1 MVTWGQKDKPVDWGQ
16 EDAPIGVIDPEQ
28 EKRMEN
34 SLFYSQQLGVPPQDV
49 FDIEPQLNA
58 EMFGREDIPAQPGK
72 MLKDAVIQSM
82 SEKSAMVLRGSEI
95 WTPGGALGI
104 DALLDKSSTF
114 IESLGD
120 EQLQAKL
127 QNVREGRLWPIA
139 KNARWWQVESKY
151 LPEVINAW
159 SVNVGDQIPIAL
171 ITLAGQQV
179 GSLVG
184 KPLGLAIGAGY
195 AMATGGPDAHD
206 VAAAPAIAN
215 SVQWVSKHIGGA
227 AGLVGIEGAAFM
239 DDAEHFGIPKDIAE
253 ENARLYSLGSGAIE
267 YSQWLFRFLPYKRLA
282 RGVTSN
288 ILKETLVY
296 IGGSAFEGVEEI
308 SQEGLERHLL
318 RRAVKQTQERDPS
331 FTADIP
337 ATFEGWKRTGAIAA
351 VTGGI
356 IKLPAAGLT
365 MAQGRLQRARQ
376 VLPKELQTPE
386 ELGPEAEER
395 ARILEESIQEG
406 VEAAR
411 AAPIPPETE
420 IVAPEPTKAAPA
432 VVAEVTEKKVKEPI
446 TKPERESLRDMGHTI
461 PEIAAMEPKAAR
473 RLLNK
478 TVNADAYT
486 PPVVDKEIPT
496 KKAELTEESKNAPT
510 VLEHYWR
517 EYDEREFEI
526 DVETQK
532 NQAEIASALN
542 KKTYLPDADVE
553 TKDTSLAMML
563 YIDLKEHPEGH
574 KFAKEFT
581 GKNQKIYEQSQSLS
595 PKLQRIANKI
605 IEQNRIAGELAVE
618 QGVIKEARENY
629 IAHLWERGPRRET
642 FFARFRQK
650 TARARQRQLEGGIAE
665 GLSKGMKLRVQDV
678 TLASQIA
685 QSQVNQANVGKKLLK
700 MGKDWGLLSHQQE
713 AEDWV
718 QVEHPGFTT
727 YRYRGTVELGADKPR
742 GANIYVTDE
751 GVVMEKV
758 PVYAEPELGKKLNK
772 IFSPSVIWKIPGAEL
787 VTRYNAIIKS
797 TILYTSLFHHQAFLR
812 SYAFGSHGINPV
824 EAFKKGKEAI
834 MNMEPEVRLLV
845 RNGLTLGRIQD
856 YDPRMLEGEDT
867 IWGKVFALTEPT
879 EKVNEWLQNQ
889 RRRQER
895 FLFNKLGPYL
905 KVQASLLELRAGLE
919 RNRVAIQR
927 GEMTADE
934 VAESV
939 ATLMNN
945 DFGGLHLGRMG
956 RSNTIQ
962 HLMRLML
969 LAPDWTESNVRSMID
984 AFKKGETGYMHRMF
998 WGRIAIKALGATV
1011 LFNLLMSA
1019 FDDEEFVER
1028 YRRAWKEGHLRWL
1041 DVDITPIYKALGG
1054 KTDSRKYFSL
1064 IGHFR
1069 DPVKFVSRPGRSLKH
1084 KGSVVSRMV
1093 FDFASGQDWAG
1104 RQYTTI
1110 GELLG
1115 ISEKGKLQ
1123 GRLVKW
1129 GRGKA
1134 QVLEPEQLPSWF
1146 IYEGRQMMP
1155 IPIQNIAAFIAGE
1168 AEAFDAIT
1176 KSMGMMTATTYPE
1189 KSRSGRRTV
1198 TRRRSTRR

>member
-1 MVTWGQKDKPVDWGQ
+1 MPLTIKD
-16 EDAPIGVIDPEQ
+16 IGVPVKDVDSELERRID
-28 EKRMEN
+28 N
-34 SLFYSQQLGVPPQDV
+34 SLYYSQQLEVAPETV
-49 FDIEPQLNA
+49 FDVEPQLNQQ
-58 EMFGREDIPAQPGK
+58 MFGTDKLTEEPSKLSYQ
-72 MLKDAVIQSM
+72 MLKKSISDKGVDIESIGTEFEQGFWSKVKASFSRGGQQSITDVAITEALYSDDQNNIDLALRIKDKVLNKEAQNPIEGSWLSEFLYANTRTAGQMWESLKAGGKGAAIVGGVGAVVGGVVGAVIPTIG
-82 SEKSAMVLRGSEI
+82 EEPATVTAGAMIGL
-95 WTPGGALGI
+95 
-104 DALLDKSSTF
+104 K
-114 IESLGD
+114 
-120 EQLQAKL
+120 
-127 QNVREGRLWPIA
+127 
-139 KNARWWQVESKY
+139 
-151 LPEVINAW
+151 
-159 SVNVGDQIPIAL
+159 
-171 ITLAGQQV
+171 AGT
-179 GSLVG
+179 
-184 KPLGLAIGAGY
+184 KLGLA
-195 AMATGGPDAHD
+195 
-206 VAAAPAIAN
+206 
-215 SVQWVSKHIGGA
+215 
-227 AGLVGIEGAAFM
+227 EGAAIFSYRQGM
-239 DDAEHFGIPKDIAE
+239 GEMYYEMIRNDADPEIAKTVASVAAIPYALVEVAQLKALSPEIKKALARKLQGSIAKIVAEAAKKYGKTYSKEVAE
-253 ENARLYSLGSGAIE
+253 EIIQKVISISARDTASVLSENDIEIDKTFLKERVQEVIDEGLGAAKGMALLPLPGAAIE
-267 YSQWLFRFLPYKRLA
+267 TGIHIVNSKEKPLA
-282 RGVTSN
+282 PVEVP
-288 ILKETLVY
+288 ET
-296 IGGSAFEGVEEI
+296 EGV
-308 SQEGLERHLL
+308 
-318 RRAVKQTQERDPS
+318 AP
-331 FTADIP
+331 
-337 ATFEGWKRTGAIAA
+337 
-351 VTGGI
+351 
-356 IKLPAAGLT
+356 
-365 MAQGRLQRARQ
+365 
-376 VLPKELQTPE
+376 TP
-386 ELGPEAEER
+386 P
-395 ARILEESIQEG
+395 Q
-406 VEAAR
+406 
-411 AAPIPPETE
+411 TE
-420 IVAPEPTKAAPA
+420 IVAPEPTEAAPA
-432 VVAEVTEKKVKEPI
+432 VVAEVAKKKPEPTKEPI
-446 TKPERESLRDMGHTI
+446 IKAEREALRDMGHTI
-461 PEIAAMEPKAAR
+461 PEIAKMELKAAR

-478 TVNADAYT
+478 PVNADVYT
-486 PPVVDKEIPT
+486 PSVVDKEIPT

-526 DVETQK
+526 DVGTQK

-542 KKTYLPDADVE
+542 KKTYLPDTDVE
-553 TKDTSLAMML
+553 TKDASLAMML

-629 IAHLWERGPRRET
+629 IAHLWERGPMKET

-713 AEDWV
+713 ADDWV

-824 EAFKKGKEAI
+824 DAFKKGKEAI

-905 KVQASLLELRAGLE
+905 KIQASLLELRAGLE
-919 RNRVAIQR
+919 RNRAAIQR
-927 GEMTADE
+927 GEVTVDE
-934 VAESV
+934 IASGV

-956 RSNTIQ
+956 RSNTVQ

-1115 ISEKGKLQ
+1115 ISEEGKLQ

-1134 QVLEPEQLPSWF
+1134 QILEPEQLPSWF

-1176 KSMGMMTATTYPE
+1176 KSMGLMTSTTYPE
-1189 KSRSGRRTV
+1189 KDRSGRRTV